1 MEETKS
7 EDEENEQISKTQEF
21 YSEFDMRSHN
31 NFLSEYIKN
40 EDTETKSLLSIE
52 IHKENEKE
60 NIVEIHREINDEI
73 KDNDLINKNIT
84 ISQNLKTLTL
94 EDTEEEKSTLF
105 NILKY
110 KKIDKR
116 YFYNILT

>member
-1 MEETKS
+1 MN
-7 EDEENEQISKTQEF
+7 DEEISEK
-21 YSEFDMRSHN
+21 SSH
-31 NFLSEYIKN
+31 
-40 EDTETKSLLSIE
+40 
-52 IHKENEKE
+52 
-60 NIVEIHREINDEI
+60 

-116 YFYNILT
+116 YCYFYNILT